1 MSIRAS
7 FAQKNQPSA
16 NAGILQEDPE
26 LQGSCLV
33 HKISDTALSR
43 RPYPSISLNGNYL
56 L

>member
-7 FAQKNQPSA
+7 FAQKNQFSA
-16 NAGILQEDPE
+16 NAVILQEDPE

-33 HKISDTALSR
+33 YKISDAVLSR
-43 RPYPSISLNGNYL
+43 RPYPSISLNGNHL